1 MDNDV
6 AVLIVVFVVSSQE
19 TRDVQEQFN
28 AYKDEMSDTSDTLEI
43 LTLDKEM
50 AEEKVGFVQQLWLM
64 FFQRIPQVDCV
75 LCARDV
81 IIICCCWHTQ
91 CESLQLE
98 LDSARE
104 KLEELTLDLEI
115 LREEA
120 TPTAG
125 DDGATVYQVKQLEK
139 KNEQLKEILVK

>member
-1 MDNDV
+1 
-6 AVLIVVFVVSSQE
+6 
-19 TRDVQEQFN
+19 
-28 AYKDEMSDTSDTLEI
+28 
-43 LTLDKEM
+43 
-50 AEEKVGFVQQLWLM
+50 M
-64 FFQRIPQVDCV
+64 FFSSIPQVDCV
-75 LCARDV
+75 CVLVTSCV
-81 IIICCCWHTQ
+81 FVVVGWYTQ

-139 KNEQLKEILVK
+139 KNEQLKAILVK